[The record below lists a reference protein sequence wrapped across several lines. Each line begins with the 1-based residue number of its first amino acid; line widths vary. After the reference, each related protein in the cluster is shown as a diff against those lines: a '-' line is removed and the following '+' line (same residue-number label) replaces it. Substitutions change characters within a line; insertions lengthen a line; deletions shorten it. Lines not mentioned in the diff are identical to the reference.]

1 MNTILLL
8 DVDLALHEL
17 LTRKLEHEGF
27 KVTVGSSADMP
38 SPLFDLV
45 ISGET
50 LKESKLK
57 QWFKSVPIIRLSHD
71 EKQLDKDIWQL
82 KLPFRPSDLLDLA
95 RQSLAVVH

>member
-8 DVDLALHEL
+8 DVDLTLHEL

-27 KVTVGSSADMP
+27 RVTVGSSNDMP
-38 SPLFDLV
+38 FPYFDLV

-57 QWFKSVPIIRLSHD
+57 QWFKSIPIIRLSHD
-71 EKQLDKDIWQL
+71 DKPIDKDIWSL
-82 KLPFRPSDLLDLA
+82 KLPFRPSELLDLA
-95 RQSLAVVH
+95 RQSLAVAH